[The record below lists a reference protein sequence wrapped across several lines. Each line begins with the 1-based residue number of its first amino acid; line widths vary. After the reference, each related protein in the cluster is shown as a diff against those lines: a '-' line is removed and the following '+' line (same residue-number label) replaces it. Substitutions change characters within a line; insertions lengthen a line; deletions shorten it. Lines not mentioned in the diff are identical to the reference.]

1 MREILAA
8 AIVALSLA
16 QTDSIAK
23 PIWSVTEG
31 MDSPESVYFDAASG
45 FLYSSQIGGDA
56 AAKDGNGR
64 IVKLTLEGKVI
75 DANWIT
81 GLNAPKG
88 MRAYRGT
95 LFVADIDEVV
105 AIDIAAG
112 RIASRTKT
120 DAKFLNDLATAPD
133 GTVYTTDSF
142 QNRVYVIRNGVAS
155 VFVESPKLE
164 LPNGILVDGGKVIVA
179 TDGRPAR
186 GGGGTPGSL
195 FAIDLASREIT
206 QVTTQPIGTPDGLES
221 DGRGGYIVADVG
233 GGRIFHVSASGEA
246 RQIRQLDRQPA
257 DISFIP
263 GRRLLVVPHL
273 GLNRVSAYDLSD
285 LKP

>member
-1 MREILAA
+1 MLIAA
-8 AIVALSLA
+8 ALVAVSLA
-16 QTDSIAK
+16 QTPA
-23 PIWSVTEG
+23 PATPVWSVTEG
-31 MDSPESVYFDAASG
+31 MDSPESVYYDATSG

-64 IVKLTLEGKVI
+64 IVKLTLDGKVVS
-75 DANWIT
+75 ANWIT

-105 AIDIAAG
+105 AIDIATG
-112 RIASRTKT
+112 RISSRTKT

-133 GTVYTTDSF
+133 GTVYATDSF

-155 VFVESPKLE
+155 VFLESPRLE
-164 LPNGILVDGGKVIVA
+164 LPNGILVDGSKVIVA

-195 FAIDLASREIT
+195 FAIDIASREIT

-233 GGRIFHVSASGEA
+233 GGRIFHVTASGEA

-263 GRRLLVVPHL
+263 SRSLLVVPHL